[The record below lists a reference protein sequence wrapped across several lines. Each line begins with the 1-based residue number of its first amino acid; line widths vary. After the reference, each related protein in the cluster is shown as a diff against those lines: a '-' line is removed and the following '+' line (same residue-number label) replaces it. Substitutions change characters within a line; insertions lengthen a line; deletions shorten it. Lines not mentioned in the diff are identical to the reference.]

1 MSDTYTE
8 NSITEKM
15 RQVRPPSAPI
25 KQVEKIS
32 VEAYQEA
39 TRPVTKQSTVNIK
52 FDMSKLN
59 TNK

>member
-15 RQVRPPSAPI
+15 RQVRPPSTPI

-39 TRPVTKQSTVNIK
+39 THPAPKQNSMTLK
-52 FDMSKLN
+52 LDLSKL
-59 TNK
+59 TQSK